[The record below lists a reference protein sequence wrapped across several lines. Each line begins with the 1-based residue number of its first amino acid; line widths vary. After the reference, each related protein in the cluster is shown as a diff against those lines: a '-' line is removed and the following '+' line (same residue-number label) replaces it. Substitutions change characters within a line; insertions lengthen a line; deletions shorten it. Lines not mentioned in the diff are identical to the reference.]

1 MVLRR
6 LFVTIMLLAPLA
18 DFAHAEPSTPV
29 SEFIAL
35 AKASAKTR
43 EAADALQNGPPEEF
57 FRWGKETC
65 TWVRA
70 GNANFQEATANLKE
84 FFGEDL
90 AAALVFASRRV
101 ICPDLK

>member
-1 MVLRR
+1 MVLMR
-6 LFVTIMLLAPLA
+6 LVVTIMLLVPLA
-18 DFAHAEPSTPV
+18 DLANADPSTQV
-29 SEFIAL
+29 SEFIAS
-35 AKASAKTR
+35 AKAGAKTR

-70 GNANFQEATANLKE
+70 GNASFQEATANLKE

-90 AAALVFASRRV
+90 AAALVSASRTV